1 MYRETVDVHPLVVI
15 VSILIGA
22 ALLGVLGA
30 LVAIPI
36 AATVQIVLR
45 DWWER
50 RQAVRTDDVIL
61 PPDVEPEG

>member
-1 MYRETVDVHPLVVI
+1 VRPLVVI

-30 LVAIPI
+30 LVAIPV

-45 DWWER
+45 DWWQR
-50 RQAVRTDDVIL
+50 RQAHKSDHVVL
-61 PPDVEPEG
+61 PPEVEPEAG